1 MVLNNSK
8 RFTIT
13 LISFIIISILAV
25 LRHWFSGIDISII
38 GIGAGIITAYL
49 TADTLRRSGK
59 NGKKTQKR

>member
-25 LRHWFSGIDISII
+25 LKHWFSGIDVGVI

-49 TADTLRRSGK
+49 TADTLRRSDK
-59 NGKKTQKR
+59 NGEKTQE